1 MHSKRFLSQKKFLLY
16 SPPLFSLENNPENT
30 YRHPLFSPKYRFT
43 PIAPSQVSELWG
55 KDNKTMNFCKKSLSN
70 ILKER
75 GIFGF
80 IT

>member
-16 SPPLFSLENNPENT
+16 PPLFSLKDNPENT
-30 YRHPLFSPKYRFT
+30 YRHPLFSSKYRFVL
-43 PIAPSQVSELWG
+43 IVFSQVSELWG

-70 ILKER
+70 ILKEK

-80 IT
+80 L